1 MVMKTLGTGTYAK
14 AALKV
19 LLVLVLIIFV
29 FYAFAERAE
38 NKYRLVDRDV
48 SVNGGSTNIGLDQET
63 KILISKTGEPILIRG
78 NQTALVNTGFKK
90 LENIK
95 PFDKN
100 IKPFDNISLVLTIE
114 MPEKGGLKAPY
125 SMDLVLS
132 TELKNVDSYIE
143 FDEKILTPKE
153 EIVDRIPPLTKH
165 TFSLPSAGIDKI
177 YIHMSGQVPDIRGN
191 LLFYHLVQRNYYLF
205 DKQDFYISS
214 MKHEVK

>member
-38 NKYRLVDRDV
+38 NRYRLVGRNV
-48 SVNGGSTNIGLDQET
+48 SVNGLSQSVRQAGHFT
-63 KILISKTGEPILIRG
+63 LITRITETGEYIREVV
-78 NQTALVNTGFKK
+78 NKSDTPQTK
-90 LENIK
+90 LE
-95 PFDKN
+95 N

-153 EIVDRIPPLTKH
+153 EVLDTVPPVTKH
-165 TFSLPSAGIDKI
+165 TFSLPSTGIDKI

-205 DKQDFYISS
+205 DKQDFYIVSRKYDITS
-214 MKHEVK
+214 VS